1 MLHTITLNPS
11 LDLTCTVQDFHFDDT
26 NRALHVDREP
36 GGSGINVSRVAS
48 RLGHPTVALGFL
60 GGHTGQEV
68 AELLEAEGIR
78 TWMVTIP
85 GITRTNPIVQDRLGR
100 QLRVSLPGP
109 DVPPDAAE
117 VLWRSIFAL
126 RTPHWLIGS
135 GSRPG
140 GIPPDFFSRLI
151 RQAREQGVPTAIDAD
166 GESLRSAV
174 EAGADLIKPN
184 RYELQRLVGVPL
196 PNLEDLVRAG
206 RSLLRTHPRGRGV
219 GAVALSLGPDGALL
233 IRPDGVW
240 QAVPPAITA
249 LSAVGAGDSL
259 LAGLCVSLAD
269 GLSPPDALAVG
280 VACGTATA
288 STSGTTLCQKAQVD
302 ALRPQVSILTLTP
315 PVR

>member
-11 LDLTCTVQDFHFDDT
+11 LDLTCTVEDFHFDDT
-26 NRALHVDREP
+26 NRAAHVDREP
-36 GGSGINVSRVAS
+36 GGSGINVSRVAR

-68 AELLEAEGIR
+68 ADLLEAEGVR

-85 GITRTNPIVQDRLGR
+85 GMTRINPIVQDRLGR

-109 DVPPDAAE
+109 EVSPDAVE
-117 VLWRSIFAL
+117 VLWRSVFAL
-126 RTPHWLIGS
+126 RAPHWLIAS

-140 GIPPDFFSRLI
+140 GVPPDFFARLI
-151 RQAREQGVPTAIDAD
+151 RQARAAGVPTAVDAD
-166 GESLRSAV
+166 GETLRGAV

-184 RYELQRLVGVPL
+184 RYELQRLVGHPL
-196 PNLEDLVRAG
+196 STLADLVQAG
-206 RSLLRTHPRGRGV
+206 RSLLRQESGGRGV

-240 QAVPPAITA
+240 QAAPPPVAA

-259 LAGLCVSLAD
+259 LAGLCASLAD

-288 STSGTTLCQKAQVD
+288 QTTGTHLCQADQVR
-302 ALRPQVSILTLTP
+302 ALRPQVSVTTLSP
-315 PVR
+315 D